1 MSALTLFDSGAA
13 WEPPTPTLGYGSIF
27 FTGSTV
33 KLKKSDGTVVN
44 VNTGTGLGY
53 GTGAGGTVTQA
64 TDKTTGVTLNKPSGQ
79 ITMAATALA
88 SGATVSFAFSNS
100 LVASTADQI
109 FVQGYNSVS
118 QLNYQIWAANNG
130 VGQFNIYVKNIS
142 AGSLSEAVVINFTLL
157 KGATA

>member
-1 MSALTLFDSGAA
+1 
-13 WEPPTPTLGYGSIF
+13 
-27 FTGSTV
+27 
-33 KLKKSDGTVVN
+33 
-44 VNTGTGLGY
+44 
-53 GTGAGGTVTQA
+53 
-64 TDKTTGVTLNKPSGQ
+64 
-79 ITMAATALA
+79 MAATALA